1 MVKFGAILG
10 FMFILLIVSSAV
22 ALKSYKNSPEPIE
35 PSFDRSIFH
44 AEEPAE
50 APKLIILNPTMEE
63 VD

>member
-1 MVKFGAILG
+1 MKFGAILG
-10 FMFILLIVSSAV
+10 FMFILLIVSSTV

-44 AEEPAE
+44 SEEPAE
-50 APKLIILNPTMEE
+50 TPKLIILNPTMEE